1 MIMAHDFGLIGKNI
15 SYSFSKQFF
24 EQKFKKLMLNNYTYE
39 LFDLLT
45 INEVEKL
52 FSNKNLCGFNVTQP
66 YKQSIIP
73 YLDEL
78 SPEAATVNAVNT
90 VLIKDGKKIGY
101 NTDVYGFEKSL
112 KLFPFPNDKKALIL
126 GDGGAAQAVKHILNV
141 HQFSYQTI
149 MRNSEKTFQHLSLD
163 EVADHPLIVQ
173 CTPVGTFPNIDDC
186 VPFPFEGIS
195 NKHLIIDLIYNP
207 EQTKFMKEAS
217 KRGAKTLNGL
227 YMLEMQAE
235 KAWEIWN
242 F

>member
-1 MIMAHDFGLIGKNI
+1 MITAHNFGLIGKNI
-15 SYSFSKQFF
+15 SYSFSKHFF

-39 LFDLLT
+39 LFDLPS
-45 INEVEKL
+45 INDVEKL
-52 FSNKNLCGFNVTQP
+52 FSNKNLRGYNVTQP

-78 SPEAATVNAVNT
+78 SPEATTVNAVNT

-112 KLFPFPNDKKALIL
+112 KLFPLPSLRKALIL
-126 GDGGAAQAVKHILNV
+126 GDGGAAQAVKHILTV
-141 HQFSYQTI
+141 HQFSHQTI
-149 MRNSEKTFQHLSLD
+149 TRNGDKTFHQLNN
-163 EVADHPLIVQ
+163 ADVTEHQLIVQ
-173 CTPVGTFPNIDDC
+173 CTPVGTFPKVDEC
-186 VPFPFEGIS
+186 VPFPFEGLS

-207 EQTKFMKEAS
+207 EQTQFMKEAS